1 MNWSWPNFTFDE
13 MACKGSGECEM
24 NPEFMDRLQAL
35 RDALGV
41 PLPVTS
47 GYRSREYNARV
58 STTGR
63 TGPHTTGRAADIH
76 IAGADAH
83 KLIGLAYELGFTG
96 FGVKQSGP
104 WAGRFIHLDDLQGEK
119 RPRVWSY

>member
-1 MNWSWPNFTFDE
+1 MIDWSWPNFSFDE

-35 RDALGV
+35 RDALGA

-58 STTGR
+58 SSKTTEITRVRFADGVEADMPIAVLVEFTRRDGR
-63 TGPHTTGRAADIH
+63 LHRPP
-76 IAGADAH
+76 
-83 KLIGLAYELGFTG
+83 LG
-96 FGVKQSGP
+96 
-104 WAGRFIHLDDLQGEK
+104 E
-119 RPRVWSY
+119 PR